1 MSSSPNK
8 ITQLRRPPLHH
19 ADRSGGLCR
28 WCGLPILYVGG
39 GKAGQPN
46 RRRAWHPE
54 CIGIYKLHAWP
65 EVQFAFVRKRDGAK
79 CFQCGA
85 KPKKWLPARRESTD
99 RVTRG
104 RYVRVKRVTALEL
117 DHTVPLWSVSH
128 LPPDQ
133 RRPFHGP
140 DNLRLLCPNC
150 HQAKTSA
157 EAAQRADRKRSYPVA
172 A

>member
-1 MSSSPNK
+1 MSSSPNT

-28 WCGLPILYVGG
+28 WCGLGVLHVDGV
-39 GKAGQPN
+39 KAGQPN

-54 CIGIYKLHAWP
+54 CIGVYKLHAWP
-65 EVQFAFVRKRDGAK
+65 EVQFTFVRKRDRAK

-85 KPKKWLPARRESTD
+85 KPKKWLGTRCESID
-99 RVTRG
+99 RLTRG

-128 LPPDQ
+128 LPSDQ

-140 DNLRLLCPNC
+140 DNLRLLCPSC
-150 HQAKTSA
+150 HLAKTRA
-157 EAAQRADRKRSYPVA
+157 EAALRADRKRGYPVA

>member
-1 MSSSPNK
+1 MH
-8 ITQLRRPPLHH
+8 LRRPPLHH

-28 WCGLPILYVGG
+28 WCGLVILHVEGAM
-39 GKAGQPN
+39 AGQPN

-65 EVQFAFVRKRDGAK
+65 DVQFAFVRKRDGGK
-79 CFQCGA
+79 CFQCRA
-85 KPKKWLPARRESTD
+85 KPKKWLAARRESTD
-99 RVTRG
+99 RLTRG

>member
-1 MSSSPNK
+1 M
-8 ITQLRRPPLHH
+8 ILH
-19 ADRSGGLCR
+19 
-28 WCGLPILYVGG
+28 VEG

-65 EVQFAFVRKRDGAK
+65 EVKLAFVRKRDGAK

-85 KPKKWLPARRESTD
+85 KPNKWLRARRESTD
-99 RVTRG
+99 RTTRG

-117 DHTVPLWSVSH
+117 DHTVPLWSINH

-140 DNLRLLCPNC
+140 DNLRLLCASC
-150 HQAKTSA
+150 HLAKTIA
-157 EAAQRADRKRSYPVA
+157 EAALRADRKRSYRA
-172 A
+172 AA

>member
-1 MSSSPNK
+1 M
-8 ITQLRRPPLHH
+8 
-19 ADRSGGLCR
+19 
-28 WCGLPILYVGG
+28 
-39 GKAGQPN
+39 AGQPN

-85 KPKKWLPARRESTD
+85 KPKKWLAARRESTD
-99 RVTRG
+99 RLTRG

-133 RRPFHGP
+133 RRGIDGP
-140 DNLRLLCPNC
+140 ANMRQRGP
-150 HQAKTSA
+150 HRPHAKTSV
-157 EAAQRADRKRSYPVA
+157 EAALRADRKRGYPVA

>member
-1 MSSSPNK
+1 M
-8 ITQLRRPPLHH
+8 ILH
-19 ADRSGGLCR
+19 AEGA
-28 WCGLPILYVGG
+28 
-39 GKAGQPN
+39 KAGQPN

-65 EVQFAFVRKRDGAK
+65 EVQFAFLRKRDGAK

-85 KPKKWLPARRESTD
+85 KPKKWLAGRESTD

-128 LPPDQ
+128 LRPDQ

-140 DNLRLLCPNC
+140 DNLRLLCPSC
-150 HQAKTSA
+150 HLAKTSA
-157 EAAQRADRKRSYPVA
+157 EAALRPDRKRSYRA
-172 A
+172 AA